1 MDSQSQFSYGP
12 VINMEGPVTNGQKIQ
27 CSDKRANG
35 IGNGEIQRRVRN
47 VPVLEERRLL
57 ALERHVKRK
66 RRRRSYVKKMKSSER
81 TEHLDRTMGAPNGNM
96 SDDPGAID
104 FKDERIQVSKGE
116 GREDCNLNKI
126 ESTMMA
132 ALEKYEGNQTDL
144 QRKYEMIED
153 FEVQSTK
160 MEIGDDKKQDVQF
173 DKLVEYLLT
182 RVKSEI
188 LVKVEDELK
197 NQSDVNQL
205 KVETQIK
212 KDDVNCMEV
221 KREEEE
227 FTHMT
232 DVNTTPP
239 KDDGIEAKHVND
251 VQLKEDKENFPEE
264 GQKDL
269 EKAKDT
275 ENKIDDIG
283 EEKAE
288 QSFNTLNTGSKESA
302 PKYPEL
308 ETVKSNQL
316 IKQEVDEEKTGFDTG
331 NKLVLDDYDDDE
343 DDDEGFMP
351 RKLFFFSFSQFKK
364 EETCA

>member
-1 MDSQSQFSYGP
+1 
-12 VINMEGPVTNGQKIQ
+12 
-27 CSDKRANG
+27 
-35 IGNGEIQRRVRN
+35 
-47 VPVLEERRLL
+47 
-57 ALERHVKRK
+57 
-66 RRRRSYVKKMKSSER
+66 MKSSER

-132 ALEKYEGNQTDL
+132 ALEKYEENQTDL
-144 QRKYEMIED
+144 QRKYELIED

-160 MEIGDDKKQDVQF
+160 MEIGDDKQQDVQF

-197 NQSDVNQL
+197 NQNGVKQL
-205 KVETQIK
+205 TVENQIK

-221 KREEEE
+221 KREEEK
-227 FTHMT
+227 FTHVT
-232 DVNTTPP
+232 DVNTTSP
-239 KDDGIEAKHVND
+239 KDAGIEAKHVND
-251 VQLKEDKENFPEE
+251 VQLKKEKENFPEE

-283 EEKAE
+283 
-288 QSFNTLNTGSKESA
+288 
-302 PKYPEL
+302 Y
-308 ETVKSNQL
+308 
-316 IKQEVDEEKTGFDTG
+316 
-331 NKLVLDDYDDDE
+331 
-343 DDDEGFMP
+343 
-351 RKLFFFSFSQFKK
+351 KLFYFLFYNKP
-364 EETCA
+364 

>member
-1 MDSQSQFSYGP
+1 
-12 VINMEGPVTNGQKIQ
+12 
-27 CSDKRANG
+27 
-35 IGNGEIQRRVRN
+35 
-47 VPVLEERRLL
+47 
-57 ALERHVKRK
+57 
-66 RRRRSYVKKMKSSER
+66 MKSSER

-283 EEKAE
+283 
-288 QSFNTLNTGSKESA
+288 
-302 PKYPEL
+302 Y
-308 ETVKSNQL
+308 
-316 IKQEVDEEKTGFDTG
+316 
-331 NKLVLDDYDDDE
+331 
-343 DDDEGFMP
+343 
-351 RKLFFFSFSQFKK
+351 KLFYFLLYNKP
-364 EETCA
+364 